1 MSISE
6 RARAATIRLCDHCP
20 AHRRRS
26 LPQHRRLFGLISAA
40 FHHWP
45 GGHEFE
51 PDSAEHLRAWLL
63 CKTRHRETNDFTLPD
78 TDDPVMMA
86 RMMEFAEAL
95 LDTQKGSKFGR
106 WRGSTLRV
114 FTPKSISFEKL
125 NHRDACLLFDEIGA
139 VIEAELGIKADELLR
154 QHEASA

>member
-6 RARAATIRLCDHCP
+6 RARPLRKLCDHCP

-26 LPQHRRLFGLISAA
+26 LPQHKRMFGLIAAA

-45 GGHEFE
+45 EGHEFE

-63 CKTRHRETNDFTLPD
+63 CKTRHREAADFTIPE

-86 RMMEFAEAL
+86 RLMEFAEAL
-95 LDTQKGSKFGR
+95 LNVGDDSKFGR

-114 FTPKSISFEKL
+114 YTPKSISFEKL
-125 NHRDACLLFDEIGA
+125 NHRDACKLFDEIGA
-139 VIEAELGIKADELLR
+139 VIETEMGIAPDELLK
-154 QHEASA
+154 QTEAAA